1 MSTQHVPNPK
11 PETETEAERERRD
24 YPGKPFRTPNKTK
37 THPAPE
43 RATDGEP
50 KPRES

>member
-1 MSTQHVPNPK
+1 MSTPHDPK
-11 PETETEAERERRD
+11 PESEKPKQNPD
-24 YPGKPFRTPNKTK
+24 HPGKPFRTPNKTK

-50 KPRES
+50 KPREA

>member
-1 MSTQHVPNPK
+1 MSTQPDPK
-11 PETETEAERERRD
+11 PQTEAEHRRD
-24 YPGKPFRTPNKTK
+24 HPGKPFRTPNKTK

-50 KPRES
+50 KPREH

>member
-1 MSTQHVPNPK
+1 MSTPRDPKDAETPKQHS
-11 PETETEAERERRD
+11 D
-24 YPGKPFRTPNKTK
+24 HPGKPFRTPNKTK

-50 KPRES
+50 KPREKH